1 LREIFRNRGAGV
13 GGMTIGRSMAAD
25 SPIHGAA
32 MLQMTS
38 GKILSG
44 SPCMGAW
51 ITYGLGSK
59 NENLPGFVVMLDP
72 TGGPIS
78 GAKNWSN
85 GYMPA
90 QYQGTILRSAGEP
103 ILDLKPPADMTPAMQ
118 RRLLDTLGEYNREH
132 LAARADNS
140 ELAARIASY
149 EMAFNMQQYAP

>member
-78 GAKNWSN
+78 GAKNWSS

-90 QYQGTILRSAGEP
+90 TFQGTILRSAGEP
-103 ILDLKPPADMTPAMQ
+103 VLDLRRPAGMNQGMQ
-118 RRLLDTLGEYNREH
+118 RRLLNTLNDFNQAH
-132 LAARADNS
+132 QAPRADHSNR
-140 ELAARIASY
+140 AA
-149 EMAFNMQQYAP
+149 